1 MATPTEPDGEFLT
14 LVPTLEARLRDAQ
27 RVLLGVHAPFSDI
40 VAKPDRFDPAA
51 IDRIRGL
58 IEALD
63 RELRHAVRLP
73 ERIG

>member
-58 IEALD
+58 IEAVD